1 MYADEQLS
9 RWFDDI
15 FYPAIR
21 QVYDVDRL
29 QHLPESYRHVLAT
42 CRALQVEDRLL
53 ETPSYRTQLQMSYF
67 LPPQGLQQLWDR
79 ILAAV
84 RQPGLQD
91 SRDPELFIEAKGT
104 KLLFKYPDAPSDL
117 LAVMENFDC
126 KLPVH
131 RVLDFSYICSDRLY
145 IDVGK
150 ETCPLHNSVSSPEA
164 QTYLWRRCCIRHHLG
179 HLYDGQRWPQ
189 FNPQSKFIQFKPAIQ
204 SNSAYPQ
211 GKAIQFGDHL
221 ELDYPSRSLVR
232 LGIDLHIGSMP
243 LQGNYLMR
251 L

>member
-1 MYADEQLS
+1 MDEQLS

-15 FYPAIR
+15 FYPAVR

-29 QHLPESYRHVLAT
+29 QHLPASYRHALAT
-42 CRALQVEDRLL
+42 CRAPKVEDRLL
-53 ETPSYRTQLQMSYF
+53 ETPSYRTQLRITYF

-91 SRDPELFIEAKGT
+91 FRDLELFIEAKGT

-126 KLPVH
+126 KLH
-131 RVLDFSYICSDRLY
+131 HVLDFSYICSDRLY

-150 ETCPLHNSVSSPEA
+150 ETCPLQDSVPSPKA
-164 QTYLWRRCCIRHHLG
+164 QTYLWRRCCIRNHLD
-179 HLYDGQRWPQ
+179 HLYDGRIPKSGQN
-189 FNPQSKFIQFKPAIQ
+189 F
-204 SNSAYPQ
+204 Y
-211 GKAIQFGDHL
+211 H
-221 ELDYPSRSLVR
+221 E
-232 LGIDLHIGSMP
+232 SM
-243 LQGNYLMR
+243 L
-251 L
+251 